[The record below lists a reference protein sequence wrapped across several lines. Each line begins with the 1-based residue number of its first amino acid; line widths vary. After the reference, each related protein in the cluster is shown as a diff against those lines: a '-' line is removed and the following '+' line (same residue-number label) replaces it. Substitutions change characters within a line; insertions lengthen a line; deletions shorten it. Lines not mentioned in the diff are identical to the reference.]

1 MKFPSALA
9 PVTGVT
15 LALVPLIYLVVI
27 AVLFLPGY
35 SEQLRT
41 VVVTAVLSGLLGA
54 IYGYWLDSSAKEA
67 KKESPDAPA
76 TVTTTTTTGLPT
88 DVPKVPTPAA
98 VAQAERVKEMMK
110 RSNP

>member
-1 MKFPSALA
+1 MKIKPPMLDK
-9 PVTGVT
+9 VTGVT
-15 LALVPLIYLVVI
+15 LALIPLVYLVVI

-67 KKESPDAPA
+67 KKDSPDAPGA
-76 TVTTTTTTGLPT
+76 TTTTTISGTT
-88 DVPKVPTPAA
+88 DIPPIP
-98 VAQAERVKEMMK
+98 EIPPVKET
-110 RSNP
+110 P